1 MMSDPI
7 RILIVED
14 SSTDANLASREIRRA
29 LGDCVFEYVETR
41 EAFLTALATF
51 RPDLVV
57 SDYTLPHFDGL
68 TALKLTLE
76 RAPLTPVIIWTGSI
90 NEDVAVECIKAGATD
105 YILKDRIARLP
116 FAVQEA
122 LAQKQMR
129 LAKDAAERALRASE
143 QKYRKLHESMIDGF
157 A

>member
-1 MMSDPI
+1 MSEPI

-14 SSTDANLASREIRRA
+14 SSTDADLASREIRRA

-41 EAFLTALATF
+41 EAFLAALATF

>member
-1 MMSDPI
+1 MSEPI

-14 SSTDANLASREIRRA
+14 SSTDADLASREIRRA

-41 EAFLTALATF
+41 EAFLTALTTF

>member
-1 MMSDPI
+1 MSEPI

-14 SSTDANLASREIRRA
+14 SSTDADLASREIRRA

-41 EAFLTALATF
+41 EAFLTALDTF

-57 SDYTLPHFDGL
+57 SDYTMPHFDGL
-68 TALKLTLE
+68 MALKLTLE